1 MISSIKTAKWNYYKI
16 DQFFDSLCSKKIN
29 IDLEYESD
37 YVTNQPKI
45 CIFLN
50 GVEVYSELCTAQG
63 HISLALDANDKE
75 NELRLTMT
83 GKLPG
88 DTIVEDGIIVKDTY
102 LKFSKLHINNYSMLV
117 DYDFF
122 YEKFIHVNEDA
133 SFAKAMMGLWSN
145 SSLMLRFHMPF
156 DIWYN
161 SISKKNCAVSD
172 TLRHQDAENIDHL
185 INTLEQ
191 SVTKL
196 K

>member
-1 MISSIKTAKWNYYKI
+1 MISSIKTAKWTYYKI

-37 YVTNQPKI
+37 YVTNQPTI
-45 CIFLN
+45 CIFFN
-50 GVEVYSELCTAQG
+50 GVEVYSELCIAQG